1 MWSSKSEANLIN
13 CPETMAATILGA
25 TGGKPTT
32 KRGKLAAGNAD
43 ALEEDT

>member
-1 MWSSKSEANLIN
+1 
-13 CPETMAATILGA
+13 MATTILGA
-25 TGGKPTT
+25 TGGKPGPTT